1 MGVGGGPAGA
11 TPHTLERKNWVDTGA
26 VHASPQSNMCR
37 SEDQSQSLKQETDT
51 SNLGLLRPILLLAL
65 AVALIQCCPR
75 EASMPSA
82 KTAVIEI
89 LFNKYWDATS
99 QTLSKSVMSLQ
110 DVSQAILASN
120 QQNGSSLS
128 VIQPANFMKDLLRG
142 SRASANWPASVAAK
156 KYTGVQRT
164 GGGECFEF
172 IPYGPGQVEPFPDD
186 FKVRLSADRFPVQSI
201 SIPLV
206 TKTLGR
212 SDETWLVQT
221 AVNLR
226 VVETHFA
233 VAASFK
239 MIELAHLQMGIK
251 LRKAE
256 IDALFLGKIG
266 DPKNPTSVLVTCEA
280 KQAKDPLIPSQ
291 IINQVEAAFLATE
304 VDTVVPIGLRAI
316 KKVGFYLTE
325 FEAVQRKDLASLVQL
340 RLVRDAIYELHPPVK
355 GI

>member
-1 MGVGGGPAGA
+1 
-11 TPHTLERKNWVDTGA
+11 
-26 VHASPQSNMCR
+26 
-37 SEDQSQSLKQETDT
+37 
-51 SNLGLLRPILLLAL
+51 
-65 AVALIQCCPR
+65 
-75 EASMPSA
+75 MPSA

-89 LFNKYWDATS
+89 LFNNHWDQST
-99 QTLSKSVMSLQ
+99 QKLTKSVMSLH

-120 QQNGSSLS
+120 QQNGTKLS
-128 VIQPANFMKDLLRG
+128 AIQPANFMKDLLRG

-156 KYTGVQRT
+156 GYTGVQRT

-172 IPYGPGQVEPFPDD
+172 IPYAPGQTEPFPDD
-186 FKVRLSADRFPVQSI
+186 FKVRLSADRFPIQSI

-212 SDETWLVQT
+212 SDETWLIQT

-233 VAASFK
+233 VAAAFR
-239 MIELAHLQMGIK
+239 MIELSHLQMGVK

-266 DPKNPTSVLVTCEA
+266 DSKNPDSVLVTCEA

-291 IINQVEAAFLATE
+291 IINQVEAAFSATE
-304 VDTVVPIGLRAI
+304 VDIVIPIGLRAI

-325 FEAVQRKDLASLVQL
+325 FEAVKRSDVASLVQL
-340 RLVRDAIYELHPPVK
+340 RMVRDAIYELHPAVK